1 MKRITASFSGL
12 FNYWPLRTKLV
23 LSYLILIIIPVF
35 ILVHISYLNI
45 HRSVVHQTGN
55 AYLEALK
62 QAEKNIS
69 FGLAAAHNIADLAQ
83 TNDEI
88 QRVLRVLEERP
99 PGKGE
104 VIDFFNLLNRN
115 VILFE
120 GKENVLQV
128 NFFLKGSAAFISA
141 DSNFSSLQELKLELA
156 MGPLL
161 TRERRQLWLYAGEL
175 LHLQSS
181 KPDSVIFFKEIRDL
195 NNIQQTLGYI
205 MVEMDSRF
213 IWEHIRDIR
222 LPDGAEAIAYKGDD
236 RLGLSNL
243 LAGELRLSETFM
255 AGDTAGRSGVYPFGP
270 ANDKLYAMI
279 HGIDGLDWKLAL
291 LMTEEHLGMNSK
303 QIQSFMLFLAAIVT
317 LLAVITA
324 YFLSG
329 TITKRLKKLIR
340 LIKHAE
346 RGKFE
351 TEADV
356 RGTDEYAVLLKS
368 FNKMSVTIH
377 TLIKEVYE
385 AKISKQETEM
395 KLLYAQINPHF
406 LYNTLDIIQW
416 KALRIHAADIAEVA
430 EALAKFLR
438 LSLNDGKEHITLAE
452 EFEETKQYMKIINV
466 RYRNAIELHTEIEAG
481 LEERVVLKMILQPLV
496 ENAVVHG
503 IRPKPGRSGN
513 VTIRASVEGEFV
525 LIEVADDG
533 VGFAAEKLKQA
544 LVHEGR
550 GYGLKNV
557 HKRIQVYYGPE
568 CGLSFCSEPGQ
579 GSKVR
584 VKLKN

>member
-1 MKRITASFSGL
+1 MRRIAASFTGL

-35 ILVHISYLNI
+35 VLVHISYLNI
-45 HRSVVHQTGN
+45 HRSVVQQTGS

-69 FGLAAAHNIADLAQ
+69 FGLMAAHNVADLAQ
-83 TNDEI
+83 TNEEI
-88 QRVLRVLEERP
+88 QRVLRVLAERP

-115 VILFE
+115 VTLFE

-128 NFFLKGSAAFISA
+128 NFFLKGNAAFIMVG
-141 DSNFSSLQELKLELA
+141 SNFSSIEELEHEPALGALLA
-156 MGPLL
+156 RNEG
-161 TRERRQLWLYAGEL
+161 QLWLHAGEL
-175 LHLQSS
+175 LHLHAA
-181 KPDSVIFFKEIRDL
+181 KPDAVIFFKQIRNL

-213 IWEHIRDIR
+213 IWEHIRDIS
-222 LPDGAEAIAYKGDD
+222 LPDGAEAIAYKGDE
-236 RLGLSNL
+236 RLGLPYLS
-243 LAGELRLSETFM
+243 AGTRLSGTFI
-255 AGDTAGRSGVYPFGP
+255 AGDTGADSGVYPFGP
-270 ANDKLYAMI
+270 ANEKMYAMI
-279 HGIDGLDWKLAL
+279 HGVDGLNWKLAL
-291 LMTEEHLGMNSK
+291 LMTEGHLGMNSK
-303 QIQSFMLFLAAIVT
+303 QIQRFMLVQAAIVT

-356 RGTDEYAVLLKS
+356 RGTDEYAVLLQS

-416 KALRIHAADIAEVA
+416 KALRIQAVDIAEVA

-438 LSLNDGKEHITLAE
+438 LSLNEGKEHITLAE

-466 RYRNAIELHTEIEAG
+466 RYRNAIGLHTEIEAG

-496 ENAVVHG
+496 ENAVIHG
-503 IRPKPGRSGN
+503 IRPKRGRCGN
-513 VTIRASVEGEFV
+513 IAIRAYSEGEFV

-557 HKRIQVYYGPE
+557 HKRIQVYCGPE
-568 CGLSFCSEPGQ
+568 CGLSFQSEPGQ
-579 GSKVR
+579 GCKVR
-584 VKLKN
+584 VKMK